1 MIRLLDLMVRD
12 MVTVSKKASLGE
24 AAAIMLEKGIGSAL
38 VEDKGEIIG
47 IVTERDFVKSASM
60 RERPERVDDIMTAEL
75 TTIDSDGGLLD
86 AIELMESH
94 GLRHLLVEEN
104 REIIGLISF
113 RDILRAVATMVTLWE

>member
-1 MIRLLDLMVRD
+1 MRRMIRLLDLMVRD

-24 AAAIMLEKGIGSAL
+24 AAIMLEKGVGSAL

-75 TTIDSDGGLLD
+75 TTIGGLLD
-86 AIELMESH
+86 AIELMEVRK
-94 GLRHLLVEEN
+94 LRHLLVEEKGG
-104 REIIGLISF
+104 RL
-113 RDILRAVATMVTLWE
+113 LRGEKCRMLKERQS